1 MSGVK
6 AKGIFIKGV
15 KITRVDPSELPPPP
29 DVLATS
35 LTATVKQPF
44 EGTKAPGMFAARGLP
59 TARPPAPAP
68 ASAPL
73 PKPTGRTFKL
83 KPSVAPPIFEDE
95 EEEEDLLPTIVPP
108 ELSAYQE
115 AIDADE
121 ATSTYAESD
130 PAPYIPQDNKKFF
143 TFIKSRYAQFE
154 LPQLLGQKINPN
166 ACDSMT
172 LQTYKYQ
179 AFIRE
184 FMRDASPYRGVLVY
198 HGLGS
203 GKTCTS
209 IAAAESLYGQSGKK
223 IIVMTPATLRQ
234 NYLRELTFCGFRH
247 NNLENF
253 WVKFSLKPAV
263 NQLFAKSQV
272 SIPEKLI
279 NSILRR
285 PEQQRVF
292 WMPDLSKTD
301 SNFKTLEAWEQTA
314 VREQINAVL
323 QEKIEFISY
332 NGITTAKLKEMVE
345 EQTHFD
351 DSVVIIDE
359 VHNLTRLMYRKID
372 RYLTPGTVTK
382 KGITIGE
389 TYYEPIKSEKWVPDI
404 KKKGNYSRAIL
415 FYRLLCQAK
424 NSKIIALSGTP
435 IVNNPT
441 EVGILGNILHGYFHT
456 VQDIIPSIEKSL
468 LDKADTILKNHPR
481 VGFYELKKAEA
492 KTILF
497 FSVMDEKYEKLVSDK
512 GLEGVIEVD
521 EDDFE
526 IPTLEE
532 IYMDVKGQF
541 KEFEIPLLGK
551 PEYNFLPLFPPTRN
565 KFMEYFINH
574 EDLRIKNKLTFIKRL
589 SGLVSYYKGSK
600 KELMPEVTRD
610 ELVKVNMSALQMP
623 SYTAARKKEQRE
635 EEKPGDGKVKFAD
648 IVTGLENEE
657 ELASYRFLSR
667 SVCNFVFP
675 TDIERP
681 FPQKK
686 SDIKKIIDVK
696 EGDYGD
702 GGLDIGEN
710 PEAIAQAEAERN
722 AVDSPEDS
730 KDSEDFFEEEEEDEV
745 KPNPTAKI
753 LPYQEQLKK
762 ALATLYS
769 RKEALFGMDDDL
781 PVDQQLKTYSP
792 KFNAILQKV
801 VTSDGSNLVYSSFK
815 TVEGLGT
822 FSMAMEAN
830 GFDPIRI
837 TGPERDLEFTPE
849 TARSFM
855 ENPDHFRYI
864 MYSGDAT
871 AVERSTLLNIFNMQ
885 LDNLPPKIKKVILES
900 ELAEKKNKEGEIC
913 RVFMITGAGAE
924 GLSLKNV
931 RTVHIME
938 PHWNKV
944 RTEQVKGRAVRI
956 CSHKDLEYNDD
967 PSKNQR
973 TVEIFTYLTIIDPEL
988 IKAKGVDQTIIIK
1001 DNGVTSDEY
1010 LYGVSEKKDKLGQDF
1025 LSAMKE
1031 GAVDCQL
1038 NYFENEKVA
1047 CYNVESQSEFLYD
1060 PRIAEDI
1067 IANNQFRE
1075 GQGQA
1080 KVPVAPAKEV
1090 RQMKAGDKFYYV
1102 TKEGTKEIMYLSEV
1116 NARGSQNPY
1125 AELIREEGKPPRMK
1139 KF

>member
-1 MSGVK
+1 MSGAK
-6 AKGIFIKGV
+6 AKGVFIKGV
-15 KITRVDPSELPPPP
+15 KIIRRDHSELPPPP

-35 LTATVKQPF
+35 LTATSPQPF
-44 EGTKAPGMFAARGLP
+44 DGPRMFAPREKKVQLP
-59 TARPPAPAP
+59 PLSLPLPQ
-68 ASAPL
+68 PL
-73 PKPTGRTFKL
+73 PKPQPLPQPLPQPVRTIKL
-83 KPSVAPPIFEDE
+83 KPSVAPPEDE
-95 EEEEDLLPTIVPP
+95 DEDDDLLPNVVPP
-108 ELSAYQE
+108 ELSAYKT

-121 ATSTYAESD
+121 ATSTYAEAD
-130 PAPYIPQDNKKFF
+130 PAPYIPQDNKNFF
-143 TFIKSRYAQFE
+143 TFIKSRYSQFE
-154 LPQLLGQKINPN
+154 LPQILGQKINPN

-184 FMRDASPYRGVLVY
+184 FMRDASPYRGILVY

-253 WVKFSLKPAV
+253 WVSFPLKPAV
-263 NQLFAKSQV
+263 NQLFAKAQAN
-272 SIPEKLI
+272 IPEKLI

-285 PEQQRVF
+285 PENQRVF
-292 WMPDLSKTD
+292 WMPDLSKTE
-301 SNFKTLEAWEQTA
+301 SNFKTLESWQQTA
-314 VREQINAVL
+314 VREQINSVL

-332 NGITTAKLKEMVE
+332 NGITTAKLKEMVVQ
-345 EQTHFD
+345 QTHFD
-351 DSVVIIDE
+351 DSVIIIDE
-359 VHNLTRLMYRKID
+359 VHNLTRLMYTKID
-372 RYLTPGTVTK
+372 KYFKRPKPTKTGTTVGGTD
-382 KGITIGE
+382 
-389 TYYEPIKSEKWVPDI
+389 YEPITTAKWIPDP

-415 FYRLLCQAK
+415 FYRLLSQAK

-441 EVGILGNILHGYFHT
+441 EIGILANILHGYFHT
-456 VQDIIPSIEKSL
+456 VQDAIPSIEKSV
-468 LDKADTILKNHPR
+468 LDNATEVLKNHPR
-481 VGFYELKKAEA
+481 VGFYELKKAEG

-497 FSVMDEKYEKLVSDK
+497 FSVMDEKYEKLMSDK

-521 EDDFE
+521 EDE
-526 IPTLEE
+526 PIPTLEE
-532 IYMDVKGQF
+532 IYKDVTAQF
-541 KEFEIPLLGK
+541 DTLGIPLLKK
-551 PEYNFLPLFPPTRN
+551 PEYKFLPLFPPTRDE
-565 KFMEYFINH
+565 FVEDFINK
-574 EDLRIKNKLTFIKRL
+574 EDVAIKNKLTFVKRL

-610 ELVKVNMSALQMP
+610 EIVKVNMSALQMP
-623 SYTAARKKEQRE
+623 SYTAARKKELKQE
-635 EEKPGDGKVKFAD
+635 ESKRKKATKFDEVAA
-648 IVTGLENEE
+648 LENESE
-657 ELASYRFLSR
+657 AASYRFLSR
-667 SVCNFVFP
+667 SICNFVFP
-675 TDIERP
+675 ADIERP
-681 FPQKK
+681 LPQKK
-686 SDIKKIIDVK
+686 DDLKKMIDLK
-696 EGDYGD
+696 DTDYGD

-710 PEAIAQAEAERN
+710 PEAIAQAEAEKK
-722 AVDSPEDS
+722 AVDSPEGSD
-730 KDSEDFFEEEEEDEV
+730 DEDFFEDEEGP
-745 KPNPTAKI
+745 KPVARV
-753 LPYQEQLKK
+753 LSYQEQLKN
-762 ALATLYS
+762 ALAELYK

-792 KFNAILQKV
+792 KFNAILQNV
-801 VTSDGSNLVYSSFK
+801 FTSDGSNLVYSSFK

-855 ENPDHFRYI
+855 ENPEHFRYI

-900 ELAEKKNKEGEIC
+900 ELAEKKNKEGEVC

-956 CSHKDLEYNDD
+956 CSHKDLEYSED

-973 TVEIFTYLTIIDPEL
+973 TVEIFTYLTVFDPAA
-988 IKAKGVDQTIIIK
+988 ITAKGIDQTLIIQ
-1001 DNGVTSDEY
+1001 DNSRTSDEY
-1010 LYGVSEKKDKLGQDF
+1010 LYTVSEIKDTLGQQF

-1047 CYNVESQSEFLYD
+1047 CYNIQSQSEFLYD

-1067 IANNQFRE
+1067 VANNQFRE
-1075 GQGQA
+1075 GQVA
-1080 KVPVAPAKEV
+1080 VARAPAKEV
-1090 RQMKAGDKFYYV
+1090 HQIKAGNKFYY
-1102 TKEGTKEIMYLSEV
+1102 TAIEGDKTIVYMSEA

-1125 AELIREEGKPPRMK
+1125 GELIREEGKIRMK
-1139 KF
+1139 KL